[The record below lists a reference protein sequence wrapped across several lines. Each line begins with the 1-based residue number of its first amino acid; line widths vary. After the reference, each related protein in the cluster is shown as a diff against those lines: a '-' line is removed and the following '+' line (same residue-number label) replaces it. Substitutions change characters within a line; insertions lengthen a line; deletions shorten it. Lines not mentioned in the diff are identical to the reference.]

1 VRDARN
7 SYEEGNPE
15 LKIIVDREK
24 AAYYGLS
31 VADVAATVRAYID
44 GNVSTHLR
52 QGDDE
57 YDIRVILPEG
67 QHGSAE
73 DVLGMPILSADG
85 KLIRLRQVAHTED
98 VLGPTVIERYDK
110 SRSISVSGNLGS
122 RTLGPVLEDIR
133 AARARIN
140 IPPGVDVVESGE
152 AEDLKNTI
160 RDLIIAL
167 LLSVLLVYMLMVA
180 LFESYIYPFIIMFSL
195 PVALIGALAALAL
208 TGKSLSVM
216 SMIGIIMLMGLVAK
230 NAILIVDYTNT
241 LRQRGMELREA
252 LQEAG
257 KIRLRPIMMTTMA
270 MVFGMLPLALALGE
284 GSEIRSGMGVV
295 IIGGL
300 LSSLVLTVVLVPV
313 VYTIVEDF
321 RMAWRRLL
329 RKGV

>member
-1 VRDARN
+1 
-7 SYEEGNPE
+7 
-15 LKIIVDREK
+15 
-24 AAYYGLS
+24 
-31 VADVAATVRAYID
+31 
-44 GNVSTHLR
+44 
-52 QGDDE
+52 
-57 YDIRVILPEG
+57 
-67 QHGSAE
+67 
-73 DVLGMPILSADG
+73 
-85 KLIRLRQVAHTED
+85 
-98 VLGPTVIERYDK
+98 
-110 SRSISVSGNLGS
+110 
-122 RTLGPVLEDIR
+122 
-133 AARARIN
+133 
-140 IPPGVDVVESGE
+140 VESGE